1 MGAWGTAAF
10 DNDDASDW
18 VYDLEKRGVAAI
30 EAALDD
36 VEGSTD
42 LEMPIDANAIAAGEV
57 VAAAMGRPV
66 DGLRQDVLHLATAV
80 AADLTPEHAS
90 RAGAAAQRVLARSE
104 LAELWDESDEGA
116 QWRRSVD
123 DLVRRLTA

>member
-1 MGAWGTAAF
+1 MGAWGIAAF

-30 EAALDD
+30 DAALAD

-42 LEMPIDANAIAAGEV
+42 LEMPTDANAIAAGEV
-57 VAAAMGRPV
+57 VAAALGRPV
-66 DGLRQDVLHLATAV
+66 DGLREDIQQLAIFV
-80 AADLTPEHAS
+80 GPDITPEHAS

-104 LAELWDESDEGA
+104 LAELWDASDEGA
-116 QWRRSVD
+116 EWRRSVD
-123 DLVRRLTA
+123 DLVKRLTA